1 MPSMLVSDEE
11 RAQEWWAGG
20 REYGWL
26 GVRAMGT
33 PTHPPEVSQWV
44 RVTVWRSFTLSG
56 SEEVDWMTWLCL
68 NPCLSHHPST

>member
-33 PTHPPEVSQWV
+33 YPPTRSESVGQGNCLEVLHI
-44 RVTVWRSFTLSG
+44 VW
-56 SEEVDWMTWLCL
+56 E
-68 NPCLSHHPST
+68 

>member
-20 REYGWL
+20 WEYGWL
-26 GVRAMGT
+26 EVRAMGT
-33 PTHPPEVSQWV
+33 PAYPTEVSQWV
-44 RVTVWRSFTLSG
+44 RATVWGSSTLSE

-68 NPCLSHHPST
+68 NPCLPHHPTT